1 MALFELINLRKLR
14 KAVLYI
20 ICIVA
25 ALWLQT
31 MIFSRNGPLGVKPLF
46 LPALIVVIGMFEGG
60 VWGGLL
66 GLLAG
71 YFCDMNYSDST
82 VLFLILF
89 SAYGFCSGLLTEF
102 FINCRF
108 LAYFLLTIFALLFTS
123 FCQVLPFWIFRGTS
137 LRLLAPIALLQS
149 AWSLPFA
156 VLFYFVVKHIAGRE
170 RDRL

>member
-1 MALFELINLRKLR
+1 MALFELINLQKLR
-14 KAVLYI
+14 KAILYI

-31 MIFSRNGPLGVKPLF
+31 MIFSRGGLLGVKPLF
-46 LPALIVVIGMFEGG
+46 LPALVVVIGMYEGG

-66 GLLAG
+66 GLLTG
-71 YFCDMNYSDST
+71 YFCDMSYSDST

-89 SAYGFCSGLLTEF
+89 SAYGFLSGLLTEF

-108 LAYFLLTIFALLFTS
+108 IAYLLLAAVALLFTS
-123 FCQVLPFWIFRGTS
+123 FCQIFPLWIFRGTS
-137 LRLLAPIALLQS
+137 LNLLTPIALLQS

-156 VLFYFVVKHIAGRE
+156 VLFYFVVKHIVGRE
-170 RDRL
+170 RNRL